1 LISGGERGWTPPAV
15 RREPNA
21 EAFTPRTTV
30 QEHTTMAWVEPKG
43 AGFRVRHRYPDG
55 TVETL
60 GRYDSKIEARR
71 HAKNFNA
78 DPTDPAPQPTP
89 TLAGT
94 LPEPRPAL
102 DAVVVAEPV
111 GVAPQLDF
119 DVAIP
124 APLRPARRTA
134 PKRPRQEAPLTTIGV
149 NGGLTLEQ
157 WVKTWM
163 GAHKVAPTT
172 AARYESHLR
181 LHILPKFGAT
191 PIAHITRI
199 EVKAWA
205 NKLTDRMATSSA
217 HSILTLLSTVMAEAA
232 ENQCVPT
239 NPCHGLRLSHRKG
252 PEKAIA
258 TPLQV
263 LQIADRLDPV
273 SATMVITAAYTGMR
287 WGEVAALAWH
297 NVLLDQEI
305 PAIVIDAAEGNL
317 RELRGRVWLDEPK
330 TENSVRTVPL
340 PPFLAKLLTTK
351 LAVARYDTVFTGA
364 RGAYW
369 RRSNFRQR
377 MWDPAVNGVPGHEN
391 PDRREPITPGMTF
404 HGLRHSHKTWMKEDG
419 IDGFVQD
426 KRLGHATPSIGDR
439 YSHITPAMTAHLL
452 ERLEAR
458 YQQSVREFT
467 HLPKSVPG
475 HSA

>member
-1 LISGGERGWTPPAV
+1 
-15 RREPNA
+15 
-21 EAFTPRTTV
+21 
-30 QEHTTMAWVEPKG
+30 MAWVEPKG

-60 GRYDSKIEARR
+60 ARYDSKIEARR
-71 HAKNFNA
+71 HAKNFNT
-78 DPTDPAPQPTP
+78 DPTYPLPQPTP
-89 TLAGT
+89 ARAGT
-94 LPEPRPAL
+94 APETRPAPL
-102 DAVVVAEPV
+102 ATVVDEPDGAEIESAFDAVVPTPV
-111 GVAPQLDF
+111 
-119 DVAIP
+119 
-124 APLRPARRTA
+124 RPARRTA
-134 PKRPRQEAPLTTIGV
+134 PKRPLQETPLSANNMSADV
-149 NGGLTLEQ
+149 TLAQ
-157 WVKTWM
+157 WVQTWM
-163 GAHKVAPTT
+163 GAHRIAPTT

-191 PIAHITRI
+191 PLTAISRI
-199 EVKAWA
+199 EVKSWA

-232 ENQCVPT
+232 ENQRVPN

-258 TPLQV
+258 TPLQI
-263 LQIADRLDPV
+263 LRIADRLDPL

-287 WGEVAALAWH
+287 WGEVAALGWH
-297 NVLLDQEI
+297 NVVLDREI
-305 PAIVIDAAEGNL
+305 PEIVIDPKEGNL
-317 RELRGRVWLDEPK
+317 RELAGRVWLDEPK
-330 TENSVRTVPL
+330 TENSVRTIPL
-340 PPFLAKLLTTK
+340 PPFLATLLTAK
-351 LAVARYDTVFTGA
+351 LAVAQYDTVFTGA

-377 MWDPAVNGVPGHEN
+377 VWDPAAGGVPSHDN
-391 PDRREPITPGMTF
+391 PDRREPIIPGMTF

-439 YSHITPAMTAHLL
+439 YTHITPAMTAHLL

-458 YQQSVREFT
+458 YQQSVRDFVA
-467 HLPKSVPG
+467 LPKTAPG
-475 HSA
+475 RTA

>member
-1 LISGGERGWTPPAV
+1 
-15 RREPNA
+15 
-21 EAFTPRTTV
+21 
-30 QEHTTMAWVEPKG
+30 MAWVEPKG

-60 GRYDSKIEARR
+60 GRYDTKIEARR

-78 DPTDPAPQPTP
+78 DPTEPVVQPKPTPAPASASATP
-89 TLAGT
+89 ETHT
-94 LPEPRPAL
+94 EPIAVAEQARVETEPAFG
-102 DAVVVAEPV
+102 VVA
-111 GVAPQLDF
+111 
-119 DVAIP
+119 P
-124 APLRPARRTA
+124 ASVRPARRTA
-134 PKRPRQEAPLTTIGV
+134 PKRPRQETALTTIGL
-149 NGGLTLEQ
+149 NGGLTLDQ
-157 WVKTWM
+157 WVDKWM

-181 LHILPKFGAT
+181 LYILPKFGAT

-205 NKLTDRMATSSA
+205 NKLADRMATSSA

-232 ENQCVPT
+232 ENQYVPT

-263 LQIADRLDPV
+263 LQVADRLDPV
-273 SATMVITAAYTGMR
+273 SAAMVITAAYTGMR
-287 WGEVAALAWH
+287 WGELAALAWH
-297 NVLLDQEI
+297 NVLLDQDVPE
-305 PAIVIDAAEGNL
+305 IVIDPNEGNL
-317 RELRGRVWLDEPK
+317 RELAGRVWLDEPK
-330 TENSVRTVPL
+330 TENSVRTIPL
-340 PPFLAKLLTTK
+340 PPFLAEQLTAK

-377 MWDPAVNGVPGHEN
+377 MWDPAVNGVPDHDN
-391 PDRREPITPGMTF
+391 PDRRNPITRGMTF

-439 YSHITPAMTAHLL
+439 YTHITPAMTAHLL
-452 ERLEAR
+452 DRLEAR
-458 YQQSVREFT
+458 FQQSVRDFAA
-467 HLPKSVPG
+467 LPKTAPG
-475 HSA
+475 LTT